1 MFFVN
6 LVPINQSLQNSMLL
20 QTTQILPNYLV
31 QVFLLKQFSA
41 KPYKKTT
48 QRRNKSAD
56 LLRAM
61 VWKQRH
67 HFYSIAERS
76 GSTAFTDRKSKLA
89 LNSKFV
95 WNKEE
100 IQLRL
105 PSAAFLLED
114 VIKHLT
120 LLSWMNFTHFA
131 VQLKL

>member
-1 MFFVN
+1 
-6 LVPINQSLQNSMLL
+6 
-20 QTTQILPNYLV
+20 
-31 QVFLLKQFSA
+31 
-41 KPYKKTT
+41 
-48 QRRNKSAD
+48 
-56 LLRAM
+56 M

-76 GSTAFTDRKSKLA
+76 GSNAFTDRKSKLA
-89 LNSKFV
+89 LNNKFV

-120 LLSWMNFTHFA
+120 LLSWMNFTQFA